1 MRRSTSC
8 STGKL
13 DKLFPVGSMTG
24 VKVDS
29 FNDTLREKCFSVTVS
44 VTLVV
49 TVVAFVVAATSVSVP
64 TPVPSVSASLGF
76 ATEEAV
82 NRLCRSPETSRTF

>member
-1 MRRSTSC
+1 M
-8 STGKL
+8 GKL
-13 DKLFPVGSMTG
+13 DKLFPVGSTTG
-24 VKVDS
+24 VTAVDS

-49 TVVAFVVAATSVSVP
+49 MVVLFVVVATSVSVP
-64 TPVPSVSASLGF
+64 TPVPVSTSLDF

-82 NRLCRSPETSRTF
+82 NRLCRSPETSRAL